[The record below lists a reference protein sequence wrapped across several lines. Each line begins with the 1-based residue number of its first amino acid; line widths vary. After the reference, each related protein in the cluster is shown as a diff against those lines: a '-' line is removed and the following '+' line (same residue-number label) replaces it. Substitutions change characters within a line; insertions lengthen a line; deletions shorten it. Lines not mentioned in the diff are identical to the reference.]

1 MTKFISCI
9 FSRELSVDE
18 YTDWSTQ
25 HARAE
30 NALEKRDKLL
40 MESYNAIETKM
51 TLLCATGWLLIISLI
66 LFILILV
73 RIQQQ
78 VRQFYFN

>member
-51 TLLCATGWLLIISLI
+51 TLLGATGWLLIVHLI
-66 LFILILV
+66 LKYLV
-73 RIQQQ
+73 IYRI
-78 VRQFYFN
+78 VL